1 MPKSQSQNLQT
12 NKQTKQFNLQ
22 NSNEFVRSPK
32 DLEIRNDNFKM
43 RFSFQEHCKAKAN
56 NLVLFS
62 LDSIIFQPW
71 ANAYKMR
78 YYLNI

>member
-1 MPKSQSQNLQT
+1 MLCLSHSPRILKKKSL
-12 NKQTKQFNLQ
+12 NLQ
-22 NSNEFVRSPK
+22 NSNDLVRSPK

-43 RFSFQEHCKAKAN
+43 RFTSREHCKAKTN

-62 LDSIIFQPW
+62 LDSIIFQPQ
-71 ANAYKMR
+71 ANTHKMR

>member
-12 NKQTKQFNLQ
+12 NKQFNLQ

-43 RFSFQEHCKAKAN
+43 RFSFQEHCKANAN